1 MALNHGFLQQ
11 FTQEPSLTTQ
21 MGNPSQES
29 FLQGTEAPSNELI
42 FRPVKYTEVDD
53 WDHDHFHELMDL
65 ESHLGEWLIEKEG
78 FD

>member
-29 FLQGTEAPSNELI
+29 FLQGTEAPSNELS
-42 FRPVKYTEVDD
+42 FKSVKYSAPWD
-53 WDHDHFHELMDL
+53 WDIKHF
-65 ESHLGEWLIEKEG
+65 
-78 FD
+78 